1 MNKNNNFK
9 PRDGYPII
17 RYYDSD
23 TQVLIGDHVEFKLGL
38 FFWKGWQKGRIYYV
52 PGLSKED
59 DTFEHNRLMMV
70 GIHDS
75 RGGRSGHVVQPGS
88 SRLRNNV
95 RFVGRTDDSLGTTPP
110 DYVFNEEDQ

>member
-1 MNKNNNFK
+1 MK

-17 RYYDSD
+17 SYQDSD

-59 DTFEHNRLMMV
+59 DAFEHNRLLMV

-75 RGGRSGHVVQPGS
+75 RGGKSGHVVQSGS
-88 SRLRNNV
+88 GRLRDNV
-95 RFVGRTDDSLGTTPP
+95 RFIGRTDDSLGTTPP
-110 DYVFNEEDQ
+110 DSISNEEAHGHL

>member
-1 MNKNNNFK
+1 MFEPDKNKINEVK

-17 RYYDSD
+17 RYHDSD
-23 TQVLIGDHVEFKLGL
+23 TQVLVGDHVEIKSGL
-38 FFWKGWQKGRIYYV
+38 FFWKGGQKGRIYYV

-75 RGGRSGHVVQPGS
+75 RGRRSGHTVQLDS
-88 SRLRNNV
+88 CRLRDNV
-95 RFVGRTDDSLGTTPP
+95 RFVCRTADSLGTTPP
-110 DYVFNEEDQ
+110 D

>member
-1 MNKNNNFK
+1 MNKNKEFK

-17 RYYDSD
+17 RYHDSD

-38 FFWKGWQKGRIYYV
+38 LFWKGWQKGRIYYV

-59 DTFEHNRLMMV
+59 GTYEHNRLRMV

-75 RGGRSGHVVQPGS
+75 RGRRSGHVAQS
-88 SRLRNNV
+88 ASNRLSDNV
-95 RFVGRTDDSLGTTPP
+95 RFVGRADDSPGTASS
-110 DYVFNEEDQ
+110 DYAFNEDGQ

>member
-1 MNKNNNFK
+1 MNNKDKLK

-17 RYYDSD
+17 RYHDSD

-59 DTFEHNRLMMV
+59 ETLEHNRLIMV

-75 RGGRSGHVVQPGS
+75 RGGRSGHSVQPDSG
-88 SRLRNNV
+88 RLRDNV
-95 RFVGRTDDSLGTTPP
+95 RFIGRTDDSLGTAPP
-110 DYVFNEEDQ
+110 DYE